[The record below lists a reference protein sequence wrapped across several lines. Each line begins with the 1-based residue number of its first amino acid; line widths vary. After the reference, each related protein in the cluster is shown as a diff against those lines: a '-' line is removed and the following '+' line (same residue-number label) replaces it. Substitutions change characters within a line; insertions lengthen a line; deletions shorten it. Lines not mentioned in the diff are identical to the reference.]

1 MAHEITPQALEKLL
15 NLEEQGKVGEAI
27 AFATKRVDPE
37 SNTGIR
43 LSVLEV
49 RYRINETRKVMVE
62 GTNPEIQAEAD
73 QIGYELKS
81 ILSSGFIPVERP
93 TDILKQAIVAALLV
107 LMAWGVYLKV
117 EQNQVETA
125 LTTENVELNQT
136 LLMKSATLEDKK
148 NELDILQARL
158 GQGAEATNAEDLF
171 KSQGEE

>member
-15 NLEEQGKVGEAI
+15 DLEEQGKIAEAI

-49 RYRINETRKVMVE
+49 RHRINETKRLVMNDGAVQE
-62 GTNPEIQAEAD
+62 EAE

-93 TDILKQAIVAALLV
+93 ADIIRQAIVAALLV

-117 EQNQVETA
+117 EQSQVKAA
-125 LTTENVELNQT
+125 LTVENQELNQT

-148 NELDILQARL
+148 NELDILHSQL
-158 GQGAEATNAEDLF
+158 GQGDEATNADDIWR
-171 KSQGEE
+171 SQGEE